1 MNTLTRYNPAMVV
14 LHWLTVLLILGAG
27 LLSDSEGGGSS
38 PINIHMILGG
48 VLLVVMVI
56 RLILRLTVR
65 RPAWASTGNEFF
77 NRIGELVH
85 VGLYFFA
92 FLILTFG
99 GLIAVQ
105 RNLIGYVMGAGPVAQ
120 GRVGSFYGALHQFGW
135 FAIVCLLFLHVGA
148 ALYHQF
154 IIKDNLLKRMWFAT

>member
-1 MNTLTRYNPAMVV
+1 MNTPNRYNPVMVV
-14 LHWLTVLLILGAG
+14 LHWLTVLLILSAG

-38 PINIHMILGG
+38 PINIHMILGA
-48 VLLVVMVI
+48 VLLLVMVI
-56 RLILRLTVR
+56 RLVLRLTIR
-65 RPAWASTGNEFF
+65 RPAWASTGNEFLDKL
-77 NRIGELVH
+77 GELVH

-105 RNLIGYVMGAGPVAQ
+105 RNLIGYVMGTGSVVQ
-120 GRVGSFYGALHQFGW
+120 GRVGFFYGAIHQLGW
-135 FAIVCLLFLHVGA
+135 FGVISLLFLHIGG

-154 IIKDNLLKRMWFAT
+154 IIKDNLLKRMWFAA